1 MQLNIKN
8 SSLSFFWKI
17 SLTMLGLLVIVG
29 FSYVFISAT
38 LAEKFVQERN
48 QLLNAS
54 IASHVISEVKP
65 FIDGELSKS
74 ATDDIMHHMM
84 AINPSIEVYLLNPH
98 GSILNYVAPYK
109 KVKMDSVDLLP
120 IRKFIETDGREY
132 IVGDD
137 PRNPGVQKV
146 FSAAAIE
153 ENNRVVGYV
162 YVVLASEEFDSVSAY
177 MWNSYILKLGGRS
190 FLLSLF
196 ATLVIGVFVIWLI
209 TKNLNRII
217 ASVQRFRDGD
227 MSARIEV
234 NAQGGVND
242 LAIAFNEMADTIVG
256 NIENLKSMENLRRE
270 LVGNVSHD
278 LRTPLAV
285 IHGYIETLMIKSKT
299 LTEEERDK
307 YLKIILQS
315 TDKLR
320 KLVNELFELS
330 KLEAKQVTP
339 QKEPFFVQE
348 LIHDVCQKFQLLAEE
363 KNIVI
368 EAECDL
374 KNSLVNADVSLIER
388 VLQNLIDNAIKFT
401 PEGGKILVAIDKA
414 DQNIEIRVSD
424 NGPGIPEE
432 QIPFIFDKY
441 HIGDKRI
448 SLDNKN
454 TGLGLAIVKKILEI
468 HNATIKLTS
477 KLNRGTTFSFQLP
490 QYQSIS

>member
-1 MQLNIKN
+1 MSLFKN
-8 SSLSFFWKI
+8 TPFGFFWKI
-17 SLTMLGLLVIVG
+17 SLTMLVLLVVVG
-29 FSYVFISAT
+29 FSYVFISAN
-38 LAEKFVQERN
+38 LAEKFVQERS
-48 QLLNAS
+48 QRLNAS
-54 IASHVISEVKP
+54 IAAHVISEVKP
-65 FIDGELSKS
+65 FINGELSKN

-84 AINPSIEVYLLNPH
+84 AINPSIEVYLLNP
-98 GSILNYVAPYK
+98 GGKILTYVAPYK
-109 KVKMDSVDLLP
+109 KVKMDSVNLAP
-120 IRKFIETDGREY
+120 VQKFIATEGQQY

-137 PRNPGVQKV
+137 PRNPGVEKV
-146 FSAAAIE
+146 FSAAPIL
-153 ENNRVVGYV
+153 ENNTVVGYV

-177 MWNSYILKLGGRS
+177 MWNSYVLRLGGRS
-190 FLLSLF
+190 FLIALIAGLIIGL
-196 ATLVIGVFVIWLI
+196 LVIWVI

-217 ASVQRFRDGD
+217 AKVQRFRDGD

-234 NAQGGVND
+234 KENGGVND

-299 LTEEERDK
+299 LSEEERDK

-315 TDKLR
+315 TEKLR

-348 LIHDVCQKFQLLAEE
+348 LIIDVCQKFQILAQE
-363 KNIVI
+363 KEITI
-368 EAECDL
+368 EADCHL
-374 KNSLVNADVSLIER
+374 KNPLVNADVSLIER
-388 VLQNLIDNAIKFT
+388 VLQNLIDNALKFT
-401 PEGGKILVAIDKA
+401 PKGGRIIVAIDKA
-414 DQNIEIRVSD
+414 DQNIEIKVSD
-424 NGPGIPEE
+424 NGPGIPKE

-441 HIGDKRI
+441 HIGDKRV
-448 SLDNKN
+448 SLDNNN

-490 QYQSIS
+490 QYQNIS

>member
-1 MQLNIKN
+1 MFKNI
-8 SSLSFFWKI
+8 SLGFFWKI
-17 SLTMLGLLVIVG
+17 SFTMLALLVVVG
-29 FSYVFISAT
+29 FSYVFISAN

-48 QLLNAS
+48 QFLNAS
-54 IASHVISEVKP
+54 IAAHVISEVKP
-65 FIDGELSKS
+65 FIDGELSEN
-74 ATDDIMHHMM
+74 ATDEIMHHMM
-84 AINPSIEVYLLNPH
+84 AINPSIEVYLLNP
-98 GSILNYVAPYK
+98 GGKILNYVAPYK
-109 KVKMDSVDLLP
+109 KVKMDSVDLAP
-120 IRKFIETDGREY
+120 IHKFIDTDGKQY

-146 FSAAAIE
+146 FSASAIM
-153 ENNRVVGYV
+153 ENNTIVGYV

-177 MWNSYILKLGGRS
+177 MWDSYILRLGGRS
-190 FLLSLF
+190 FLI
-196 ATLVIGVFVIWLI
+196 TLIAGLIIGLLVIWLI

-217 ASVQRFRDGD
+217 ATVQRFRDGD

-234 NAQGGVND
+234 EKNGGVND

-256 NIENLKSMENLRRE
+256 NIENLRSMENLRRE

-299 LTEEERDK
+299 LTEGERDK
-307 YLKIILQS
+307 YLRIILQS

-339 QKEPFFVQE
+339 KKEPFFVQE
-348 LIHDVCQKFQLLAEE
+348 LINDVCQKFQILAQE
-363 KNIVI
+363 KDITI
-368 EAECDL
+368 QAECDV
-374 KNSLVNADVSLIER
+374 KNPLVNADLSLIER
-388 VLQNLIDNAIKFT
+388 VLQNLIDNALKFT
-401 PEGGKILVAIDKA
+401 PNGGEITVAIDKA
-414 DQNIEIRVSD
+414 DQNIEIKVSD
-424 NGPGIPEE
+424 NGPGIPKE

-448 SLDNKN
+448 SLDNNN

-490 QYQSIS
+490 QYQKIS

>member
-1 MQLNIKN
+1 MFRKE
-8 SSLSFFWKI
+8 I
-17 SLTMLGLLVIVG
+17 S
-29 FSYVFISAT
+29 Y
-38 LAEKFVQERN
+38 
-48 QLLNAS
+48 
-54 IASHVISEVKP
+54 SHVISEVKP